1 MSIRLTELLEL
12 SHDLCHARKRRS
24 EWEFR
29 ADDECRKPKS
39 ARHHSC
45 LPHADE
51 ARPKSGTGA
60 GFADNSEI
68 EFLRAAI
75 EERGLAPREPLAEL
89 VFFRLLR
96 ASGPRATCAR
106 GAEGTDFDWM
116 GTEGDVE
123 LELHATAPA
132 HQKAVETIE
141 EVGSED
147 NALGG
152 GRLSR
157 ALKRLS
163 ELLHAAAQPLSTACT
178 GNEDAEQATAL
189 FLREEMAHEAMHEAE
204 REELAELAENERAA
218 AEAVMPTP
226 TSPDQNSVV
235 CKDTP
240 CLAPATSVSMAA
252 TPLIKGSNHG
262 EALGLLPPSL
272 AI

>member
-29 ADDECRKPKS
+29 AHDECRKPKA
-39 ARHHSC
+39 ARHHAC
-45 LPHADE
+45 LPYADE
-51 ARPKSGTGA
+51 ARPKSSAGA
-60 GFADNSEI
+60 GLADDSEI

-89 VFFRLLR
+89 VFFRLLC

-123 LELHATAPA
+123 LHATAPA
-132 HQKAVETIE
+132 HQKDVETDE
-141 EVGSED
+141 NMGSED
-147 NALGG
+147 NVYGG

-163 ELLHAAAQPLSTACT
+163 ELLHAAAQPPSTACT
-178 GNEDAEQATAL
+178 GNEDAVQATAL
-189 FLREEMAHEAMHEAE
+189 FLREEMAREAMLEAE
-204 REELAELAENERAA
+204 REELAELADNERAA

-240 CLAPATSVSMAA
+240 CLAPSTSVSMAA
-252 TPLIKGSNHG
+252 TPLIKGGNHG